1 MIQMK
6 KFQLVFSIVCYL
18 QTFLLGSIQAQIID
32 KGELKKGSHLLEQ
45 IKHGEI
51 HQYSINLK
59 KDEFSFIKL
68 KQFGTDVI
76 ISTFD
81 TEKKKIKDFNTLNGN
96 TGPEFVSITSQDK
109 GVYFLEVKPL
119 NDKELAGK
127 YELSVEK
134 IVAKA
139 ISNGQKMDEL
149 FAQYD
154 NANTPG
160 MSVSVVKNGEVVF
173 NKGYGSANL
182 EYDIP
187 ITSKAIFNIAS
198 VSKQFTAFAIL
209 LLANENKLSMGDDI
223 RKYIPELPD
232 FGKTITLQQ
241 LANHTS
247 GLRGQLG
254 LLALTGWRYE
264 DVLTNEQLLKLLCEQ
279 KKLNYIP
286 GEEFLYI
293 NTGYFLLAM
302 VAERVSGMTFSEYIN
317 QNIFE
322 PLNMTN
328 SQVYDNY
335 HLVIK
340 NLANSY
346 TPEGND
352 FKRELLASGNVGS
365 TNILTNI
372 DDLSLWATNFIEPKV
387 GNAEIIE
394 QMNSCSKLNNGN
406 KINWYANGQDVRIYR
421 GLKLYSHGGITG
433 GYRTFFGRFPD
444 QKLSIILM
452 SNDGS
457 IDWDDLGLKI
467 ADIYLEGSFS
477 DAKSKGDKKTIV
489 ETGDMVINS
498 EILKEY
504 CGQYEL
510 AHGMMIDITMEEN
523 TLFGTAPG
531 QSKLTLS
538 PITVTD
544 FSIQG
549 VDGKVRFVSNPNGE
563 IEKLILSLNGNNSQ
577 AKKIEFDAS
586 SLNLADYTG
595 DFYSDELGTI
605 YSLQIKENKLFAEH
619 IRADNVE
626 LTPTDNDIFSGNQWF
641 FNEIEFVRDAGNKV
655 IGFKVSSG
663 RCKNII
669 FEKLTKNK

>member
-1 MIQMK
+1 MK
-6 KFQLVFSIVCYL
+6 QIIKFQLVFSIVCCL
-18 QTFLLGSIQAQIID
+18 QAFLLDSIQAQIID
-32 KGELKKGSHLLEQ
+32 KVELKKGSLLLEQ
-45 IKHGEI
+45 IKPGEI
-51 HQYSINLK
+51 HQYSIKLK
-59 KDEFSFIKL
+59 KDVFSFIKL

-81 TEKKKIKDFNTLNGN
+81 KEKNKLKDFNTLNGN

-109 GVYFLEVKPL
+109 GVYFLEIKPL
-119 NDKELAGK
+119 NDQEPAGK

-139 ISNGQKMDEL
+139 TSNDQKMDEL

-154 NANTPG
+154 NPNTAG
-160 MSVSVVKNGEVVF
+160 MSVAVVRNREIVF
-173 NKGYGSANL
+173 KKGYGSANL

-187 ITSKAIFNIAS
+187 ITSKTIFNIAS
-198 VSKQFTAFAIL
+198 VSKQFTAYAIL
-209 LLANENKLSMGDDI
+209 LLANENKLSMDDDI

-247 GLRGQLG
+247 GLRGYLG

-264 DVLTNEQLLKLLCEQ
+264 DVLTNEQVLKLLYNQ
-279 KKLNYIP
+279 NKLNNKP

-293 NTGYFLLAM
+293 NSGYFLLAM
-302 VAERVSGMTFSEYIN
+302 AIERASGMSFSEYAKR
-317 QNIFE
+317 NIFE

-328 SQVYDNY
+328 TQVFDNY

-340 NLANSY
+340 NIADSY
-346 TPEGND
+346 TPEGNYFMKD
-352 FKRELLASGNVGS
+352 LFASSNVGPG
-365 TNILTNI
+365 NICTNI
-372 DDLSLWATNFIEPKV
+372 DDLSLWAANFIEPKV

-394 QMNSCSKLNNGN
+394 QMNSCAELNNGK
-406 KINWYANGQDVRIYR
+406 KISWYANGQDIRTYR

-457 IDWDDLGLKI
+457 IDWDGLGLKI
-467 ADIYLEGSFS
+467 ADIYLEGSFT
-477 DAKSKGDKKTIV
+477 DKKPKENKKNIS
-489 ETGDMVINS
+489 EKGDMVVSS
-498 EILKEY
+498 EILKAY

-510 AHGMMIDITMEEN
+510 APGMMIDITMEGN

-538 PITVTD
+538 PMSETE

-549 VDGKVRFVSNPNGE
+549 VDGKVSFIRNTNGG
-563 IEKLILSLNGNNSQ
+563 IEKLILSLSGNNSP

-586 SLNLADYTG
+586 SLNLVDYTG
-595 DFYSDELGTI
+595 DFYSAELGTI
-605 YSLQIKENKLFAEH
+605 YSFRINENKLFAEH
-619 IRADNVE
+619 IRTDNVE
-626 LTPTDNDIFSGNQWF
+626 LTPTGNDLFSGNQWF
-641 FNEIEFVRDAGNKV
+641 FNEVEFLRDTENKV

-663 RCKNII
+663 RCKSIM
-669 FEKLTKNK
+669 FDKLNQGK